1 MNFGVKPFTTT
12 TESPLAWYLSGDSR
26 SQDVVGRVVGAAKPA
41 TFSLFAERVRGL
53 GDSSVLNTV
62 QGQFSLSYAPL
73 SLPCPYCDE
82 VGMVTNGDELDESE
96 CWACH
101 VEDEPECVAKERA
114 EYAACAS

>member
-1 MNFGVKPFTTT
+1 MNFGVPVSTLG
-12 TESPLAWYLSGDSR
+12 TESPLARRLSGGESR
-26 SQDVVGRVVGAAKPA
+26 IPA
-41 TFSLFAERVRGL
+41 TMRWGLPRLTVLSLFAERVRGL
-53 GDSSVLNTV
+53 GDSSVLNTL
-62 QGQFSLSYAPL
+62 QGGCFLYPTPPL

-101 VEDEPECVAKERA
+101 VEDEPEGEAKERA